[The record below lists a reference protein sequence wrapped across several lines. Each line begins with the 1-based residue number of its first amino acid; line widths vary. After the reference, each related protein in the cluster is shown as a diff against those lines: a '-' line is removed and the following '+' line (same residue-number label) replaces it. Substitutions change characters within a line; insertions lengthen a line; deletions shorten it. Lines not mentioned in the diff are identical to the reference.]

1 MVASR
6 GEKSGAGSRWPRR
19 RLRARRATR
28 LRLAVLAAAAA
39 LLASG
44 CAGAGAL
51 GAGSNTIVIAIVS
64 NPQMQ
69 DAVSLAPEFEKQNPG
84 IKLKFVSLPENEAR
98 AKITASVATGGGE
111 FDAVMIS
118 NYETP
123 DWAKNGWLVNL
134 QPYVDKT
141 DDYDQRDFIPSIR
154 KSLSYKS
161 DQYSVPFYGES
172 SFLAYRKDLFEK
184 AGLKMPAHPTWR
196 QVAGFAAKLN
206 DPKHGVAGICLR
218 GLPGWGENL
227 APFDTVVNTFGG
239 RWFDTKWNAQLDSPE
254 FHKALEFYN
263 TLLNKYGEPG
273 AASSGFS
280 ECVTAYSQGQA
291 AMWYDATSMV
301 STVESKADS
310 KVVGKS
316 GYAPAPVQETAHSGW
331 LYTWSLGIPKTS
343 THKDDAWKF
352 LSWVTSKQYIR
363 LVGDKLGW
371 ARVPPGS
378 RLSTYQIPQYK
389 KIAKSYAR
397 PTLDALRFADPKHPT
412 KDPVPYTGI
421 QFVGI
426 PEFQD
431 LGTRVSQQVSAAI
444 AGQVSVEQALKE
456 SQQYAQDVGD
466 TYKGGS

>member
-1 MVASR
+1 MLGSR
-6 GEKSGAGSRWPRR
+6 VEKSGGARWR
-19 RLRARRATR
+19 TR
-28 LRLAVLAAAAA
+28 LRVRARQGTRMRLGVLAAAAA

-51 GAGSNTIVIAIVS
+51 GTSTHTIVIAIVS

-69 DAVSLAPEFEKQNPG
+69 DAISLAPEFEKQNPG
-84 IKLKFVSLPENEAR
+84 VKLKFVSLPENEAR

-123 DWAKNGWLVNL
+123 DWANNGWLVNL

-141 DDYDQRDFIPSIR
+141 ADYDQQDFIPSIR
-154 KSLSYKS
+154 KSLSYKG

-172 SFLAYRKDLFEK
+172 SFLAYRKDLFAK
-184 AGLKMPAHPTWR
+184 AGLTMPAHPTWQ
-196 QVAGFAAKLN
+196 QVARLAAKLN

-239 RWFDTKWNAQLDSPE
+239 RWFDTKWNAQLDSPK
-254 FHKALEFYN
+254 FRRALEFYN
-263 TLLNKYGEPG
+263 NLVNKYGEPG

-280 ECVTAYSQGQA
+280 ECVTRYSQGQA

-301 STVESKADS
+301 STIESKADS

-316 GYAPAPVQETAHSGW
+316 GYAPAPVEETAHSGW

-343 THKDDAWKF
+343 THKDAAWKF
-352 LSWVTSKQYIR
+352 LSWVTSKQYIH
-363 LVGDKLGW
+363 LVGSKLGW

-389 KIAKSYAR
+389 KIAQAYAR
-397 PTLDALRFADPKHPT
+397 PTLDALRYADPKHPT

-444 AGQVSVEQALKE
+444 AGQVSVEEALKE
-456 SQQYAQDVGD
+456 SQRYAQDVGD
-466 TYKGGS
+466 TYKKGS